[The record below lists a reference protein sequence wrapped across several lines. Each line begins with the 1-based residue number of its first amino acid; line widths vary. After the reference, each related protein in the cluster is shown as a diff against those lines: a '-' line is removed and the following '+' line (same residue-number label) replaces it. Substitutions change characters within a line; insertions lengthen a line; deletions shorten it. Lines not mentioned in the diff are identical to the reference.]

1 MGYNVKAT
9 KTFEKEF
16 RRKHKGKKNHLGII
30 ISKLEKHPGIY
41 GKPLGG
47 HLHGIWQIRLGDQ
60 FRVWYEI
67 DEVGKGVT
75 LKAVLHKEEAKK
87 LTKVA

>member
-1 MGYNVKAT
+1 MEYTVKTT

-16 RRKHKGKKNHLGII
+16 KKKHRGKKKHLEII
-30 ISKLEKHPGIY
+30 ISKLEKHPEIY
-41 GKPLGG
+41 GKPLRG
-47 HLHGIWQIRLGDQ
+47 HLHGIWQIRLSDQ

-67 DEVGKGVT
+67 NNANKEVI

-87 LTKVA
+87 LY